1 MRCGFSI
8 VTEATC
14 GVKEVS
20 YTWFWGTHENTVSQV
35 ENMTLVS
42 SLSHHTADKQISAS
56 SVCQFIDMKGWQR
69 AIHAFIENSD
79 RNKCLLSWSTL
90 H

>member
-42 SLSHHTADKQISAS
+42 SLSHHTADKQTSAS
-56 SVCQFIDMKGWQR
+56 SVSQFIDMKGWQR
-69 AIHAFIENSD
+69 AIHTFIENSD
-79 RNKCLLSWSTL
+79 SNKCLLSRSTL